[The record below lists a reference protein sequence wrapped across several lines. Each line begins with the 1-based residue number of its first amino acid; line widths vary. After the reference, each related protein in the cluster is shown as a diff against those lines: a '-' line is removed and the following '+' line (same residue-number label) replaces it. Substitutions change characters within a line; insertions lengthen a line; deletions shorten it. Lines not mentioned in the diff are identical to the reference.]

1 MLACG
6 YLRLLWVNWLP
17 VLACGCLRLLG
28 LNWLPVDACGCLG
41 SVGWLCLP
49 VDVCGCL
56 GLTGCLCL
64 PVDVCGCLG
73 LTGCL
78 WLPSWL
84 PAVACQ
90 ASRRCLPSRALA
102 PNRLLPRS
110 VDGFPRRG
118 GSAFGASLYGGCISE
133 RSWSSTTTCIRQR
146 GFEGPENGGI
156 EREADEHGGCI
167 AERWCCSTFRA
178 EMQTNAFS
186 HRRGH
191 CMP

>member
-1 MLACG
+1 MQLCDAGRNSCVLLFAGELICACMFQSRKPRGALRTRALFYLAKQRTFCRLEKLLDG
-6 YLRLLWVNWLP
+6 YRYVPPGLSRLVACRCLWMQV
-17 VLACGCLRLLG
+17 GCLG
-28 LNWLPVDACGCLG
+28 LTGCLWLPVDACGCLG
-41 SVGWLCLP
+41 LTGCLWLP

-78 WLPSWL
+78 WLPNWL

-110 VDGFPRRG
+110 VDGWRG
-118 GSAFGASLYGGCISE
+118 KQKEDSRF
-133 RSWSSTTTCIRQR
+133 STV
-146 GFEGPENGGI
+146 
-156 EREADEHGGCI
+156 
-167 AERWCCSTFRA
+167 
-178 EMQTNAFS
+178 
-186 HRRGH
+186 
-191 CMP
+191 

>member
-1 MLACG
+1 M
-6 YLRLLWVNWLP
+6 P
-17 VLACGCLRLLG
+17 E
-28 LNWLPVDACGCLG
+28 DACGCLG
-41 SVGWLCLP
+41 SAGWLCLP

-133 RSWSSTTTCIRQR
+133 RSWSSTFTCILHGGSGDR
-146 GFEGPENGGI
+146 GFERLGNGGI
-156 EREADEHGGCI
+156 EREADGARGTDEEVTDEHGGCI
-167 AERWCCSTFRA
+167 AERWCSSTFRG
-178 EMQTNAFS
+178 EMQTNVFR
-186 HRRGH
+186 HGRGH
-191 CMP
+191 FIPSTDEEAAENR